1 LPSGGFVLLDSRVT
15 RELEVEGIARD
26 VIRAVQQ
33 ARKDADLD
41 VSDRIKLVVTSVQ
54 DVIDAI
60 ATHEELVKSET
71 LTLELETT
79 LGDVEGEGVTVG
91 EDLPIGILVKK
102 I

>member
-1 LPSGGFVLLDSRVT
+1 
-15 RELEVEGIARD
+15 
-26 VIRAVQQ
+26 
-33 ARKDADLD
+33 
-41 VSDRIKLVVTSVQ
+41 
-54 DVIDAI
+54 
-60 ATHEELVKSET
+60 VKSET